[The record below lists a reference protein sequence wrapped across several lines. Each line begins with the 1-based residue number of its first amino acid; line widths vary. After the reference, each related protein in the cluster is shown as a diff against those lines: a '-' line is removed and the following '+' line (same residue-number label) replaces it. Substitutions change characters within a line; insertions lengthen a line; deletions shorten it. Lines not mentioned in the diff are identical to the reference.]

1 MDPEP
6 TSEDDPASVSRKKV
20 YSVPRRYDLAS
31 LFVISGAYAILFG
44 FLRLFECPPAL
55 FAMIAGLVT
64 WVALAQA
71 VLFKGRRPR
80 AASVVA
86 GVVFFTTP
94 AVVGPIVTLSIRSVG
109 YAVFESLCAAITGA
123 IWGYAAGVL
132 VGGVFLVADLT
143 RKLISRRTDR

>member
-6 TSEDDPASVSRKKV
+6 ASEDGPASASRQKV

-44 FLRLFECPPAL
+44 FLRLCYSPPVV
-55 FAMIAGLVT
+55 FAVVAGFFT

-80 AASVVA
+80 TASVVA
-86 GVVFFTTP
+86 GMVFFITA
-94 AVVGPIVTLSIRSVG
+94 AVVGPIVTLSMRPVL
-109 YAVFESLCAAITGA
+109 YAVFESLCASISGA
-123 IWGYAAGVL
+123 IAGYAAGAL
-132 VGGVFLVADLT
+132 IGGVFLVADLA
-143 RKLISRRTDR
+143 RKWASRRTDR